1 METASASGH
10 DDFLDFIITADDRVR
25 VEGYRDGFEQGT
37 QRGLQDGRKH
47 GASHGARLSTEVSF
61 YYGFALTWKCILQ
74 NKTDAKSRKRVK
86 ALETL
91 MGMIQ
96 KSPHDDAE
104 YSNIVEDMEKVRAK
118 FRQVCSLLGV
128 PTDFRDYVKVASGVS
143 F

>member
-1 METASASGH
+1 MTGSVWRGTGTGLNRGPSEACRTDGNTARRTEP
-10 DDFLDFIITADDRVR
+10 DCPLRFLSIM
-25 VEGYRDGFEQGT
+25 GSLLPGN
-37 QRGLQDGRKH
+37 
-47 GASHGARLSTEVSF
+47 VSSKIRRMPNQVLCF
-61 YYGFALTWKCILQ
+61 L
-74 NKTDAKSRKRVK
+74 RKRVK